1 MATAVVVREGG
12 FEPGE
17 IPVEVHECLGAAPPG
32 IAGDVVEADEAVALS
47 KRPMRRCKLRDAEP
61 FDICP
66 AIRCGPPHGA
76 DPQAF
81 RGQEEERAAWQELE
95 QGNEG
100 TEAKENDA
108 AVRPGSIRG
117 DLGVAQD

>member
-66 AIRCGPPHGA
+66 AIRCSATWCGPSSLQGPGGGKSCLAGTGA
-76 DPQAF
+76 GK
-81 RGQEEERAAWQELE
+81 RGY
-95 QGNEG
+95 
-100 TEAKENDA
+100 
-108 AVRPGSIRG
+108 RG
-117 DLGVAQD
+117 